1 MAPNPRKQLQMTD
14 WNSIVHENT
23 PLVWGTVWR
32 LLANQADAADCFQE
46 TFLAALE
53 ISRRETVRSWSALLV
68 KIATARAVDR
78 LRGRLRRG
86 EINGEAFGWDAIPS
100 PKTGPVEAAQDRE
113 LGAWLRRVLAQLPQP
128 EGVIFSLRVLNEWSY
143 EQIARELAMTTSAV
157 GVAIHRTR
165 ARLKERLASRI
176 TRPEEV

>member
-1 MAPNPRKQLQMTD
+1 MTD

-23 PLVWGTVWR
+23 PLVWGTAWR
-32 LLANQADAADCFQE
+32 LLASQADAADCFQE

-53 ISRRETVRSWSALLV
+53 VSRRQTVRNWSALLV

-78 LRGRLRRG
+78 LRSRLRRS
-86 EINGEAFGWDAIPS
+86 ETDGEASGWDAIPS
-100 PKTGPVEAAQDRE
+100 PRAGPIEEAQDRE
-113 LGAWLRRVLAQLPQP
+113 LGAWLRRVLAELPQP
-128 EGVIFSLRVLNEWSY
+128 EGVIFSLRALNEWSY
-143 EQIARELAMTTSAV
+143 EQIARELGMTTSAV